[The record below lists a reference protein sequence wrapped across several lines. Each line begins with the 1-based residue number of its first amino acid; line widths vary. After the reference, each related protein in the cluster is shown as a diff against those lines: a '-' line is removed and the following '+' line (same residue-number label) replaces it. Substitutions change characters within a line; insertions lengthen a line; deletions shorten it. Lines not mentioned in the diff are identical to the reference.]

1 MKRMTWKM
9 NSAQLKVSFVHVS
22 RSVVTIGAAEENSE
36 DEEDSDGGYGPVR
49 MPDAGG
55 KNKLLANGY
64 KNGLSYIARG
74 KNIGVFRKTEDD
86 QLEYAATISKVLTP
100 QGKQFAPKKVCS
112 QDNDDRQD
120 TNPDCR

>member
-1 MKRMTWKM
+1 M
-9 NSAQLKVSFVHVS
+9 
-22 RSVVTIGAAEENSE
+22 TIGDLTAALEENSE
-36 DEEDSDGGYGPVR
+36 DEEESDDEHGPVR

-74 KNIGVFRKTEDD
+74 KNIGVFRKTQDD
-86 QLEYAATISKVLTP
+86 SLEYAATISKLLTP

-112 QDNDDRQD
+112 LDILVKQDNLKVSQ
-120 TNPDCR
+120 

>member
-1 MKRMTWKM
+1 MRRMTWKM
-9 NSAQLKVSFVHVS
+9 NSAQSKVSFVCAP
-22 RSVVTIGAAEENSE
+22 RSMMPIVIVEENSE

-100 QGKQFAPKKVCS
+100 QGKQFAPKKVCFK
-112 QDNDDRQD
+112 
-120 TNPDCR
+120 